1 MKLTIKSLFVI
12 ICLHGPLL
20 AEDEDV
26 PYCAVKTPLNNIKC
40 QTMCGCPGKPDELT
54 SPELIFEVKVLSS
67 TPKVP
72 AKPIYLIYDSNERRS
87 YIG

>member
-1 MKLTIKSLFVI
+1 MKLTIKCLLGI

-40 QTMCGCPGKPDELT
+40 QNICGCDGKPDELT
-54 SPELIFEVKVLSS
+54 SPELIFEVKVPSS
-67 TPKVP
+67 KPKEP
-72 AKPIYLIYDSNERRS
+72 ATTCDSYERRLN
-87 YIG
+87 IG